1 MYAFVLSTLG
11 PWVDLWK
18 ASYTS
23 KQFGSFHLAYIVP
36 FLQWLDL
43 AAVSPV
49 YGICHLYSHISGN
62 VSKQG
67 PETFWSCIH
76 QLYIHIYHIYM
87 FHPPLI
93 GPPYSFGKH
102 VHGYFS
108 TIYLYEGICWNH
120 TTNNVSI
127 YIYTCVNIAL
137 PQCLPG
143 DMRQLALVLNSKR
156 QLLSEQANK
165 ARQALQDCKVA

>member
-1 MYAFVLSTLG
+1 
-11 PWVDLWK
+11 
-18 ASYTS
+18 
-23 KQFGSFHLAYIVP
+23 
-36 FLQWLDL
+36 
-43 AAVSPV
+43 
-49 YGICHLYSHISGN
+49 
-62 VSKQG
+62 
-67 PETFWSCIH
+67 
-76 QLYIHIYHIYM
+76 M

-108 TIYLYEGICWNH
+108 TIYLYEGNMLESQNQQCIY
-120 TTNNVSI
+120 I
-127 YIYTCVNIAL
+127 YIYTYVNIAL

>member
-76 QLYIHIYHIYM
+76 QLYIHIYHICICFIPLWLGPHIALGNMYM
-87 FHPPLI
+87 GISQQYIYMREYVGITQP
-93 GPPYSFGKH
+93 
-102 VHGYFS
+102 
-108 TIYLYEGICWNH
+108 TMYLY
-120 TTNNVSI
+120 I
-127 YIYTCVNIAL
+127 YIHMCKHCTAPVPSRWHETASPG
-137 PQCLPG
+137 PQF
-143 DMRQLALVLNSKR
+143 
-156 QLLSEQANK
+156 K
-165 ARQALQDCKVA
+165 APAFVRAGQ

>member
-1 MYAFVLSTLG
+1 MVEAVDWLIGHPCNYIYVYYDIYIYIYMYMYAFVLSTLG

-67 PETFWSCIH
+67 PETF
-76 QLYIHIYHIYM
+76 
-87 FHPPLI
+87 
-93 GPPYSFGKH
+93 
-102 VHGYFS
+102 
-108 TIYLYEGICWNH
+108 
-120 TTNNVSI
+120 
-127 YIYTCVNIAL
+127 
-137 PQCLPG
+137 
-143 DMRQLALVLNSKR
+143 
-156 QLLSEQANK
+156 
-165 ARQALQDCKVA
+165 